1 MVDRVTASSKQQD
14 LASYFGTETSK
25 LSLEDGSRVGVIGGG
40 PAGSLFTY
48 FLISM
53 AETLDIRLDVDIYEP
68 RYFNHT
74 GPAGCNHC
82 GGIVSESL
90 VQLLA
95 TEGINLPPSVVE
107 RGIDSYMLHMD
118 VGDVRIQT
126 PLFEKRIAAVFRGNG
141 PRHSPV
147 TDIIGFDRY
156 LIDLASSTGATVIK
170 KMVCRVDRI
179 DDRPRLFTPDGV
191 SADYDLVAV
200 TTGINS
206 RALELFSKAAPEY
219 KSPDTLRTFIC
230 EFHLGRETV
239 ERQLGTS
246 MHVFLLDL
254 PRLEFAAIIPK
265 GEFATLCILGDDVD
279 ESLVEDFLKTPEVK
293 RCFPEME
300 VPVPACHCFP
310 LVNIETAKCP
320 FADRMVWIGDCGTA
334 RLYKDGIGS
343 AYRMA
348 KAAARTAVY
357 HGISA
362 EDFEHNFWSA
372 CNKINTDNV
381 IAKVIFSLTRLIQKG
396 RFLRRGILRM
406 TACEQAREGNR
417 RDMSSA
423 LWDVFTGSA
432 PYKEVMLRSFYPAFP
447 VMLFWNI
454 FVGNLPFTKGRRME
468 KELYE
473 R

>member
-1 MVDRVTASSKQQD
+1 MVVPGNTRAEGPD
-14 LASYFGTETSK
+14 LASYFSMEGGK
-25 LSLEDGSRVGVIGGG
+25 LTLENGSRVAVIGGG
-40 PAGSLFTY
+40 PSGSLFSY
-48 FLISM
+48 FLFRM
-53 AETLDIRLDVDIYEP
+53 ASTLGIQLAVDIYEP
-68 RYFNHT
+68 RHFNHA

-95 TEGINLPPSVVE
+95 AEGINLPSSIVE

-126 PLFEKRIAAVFRGNG
+126 PLYEKRIAAVFRGNG
-141 PRHSPV
+141 PRNSIV
-147 TDIIGFDRY
+147 TDVISFDRY
-156 LIDLASSTGATVIK
+156 LIDLAASLGATVIHE
-170 KMVCRVDRI
+170 MVNRVDWFG
-179 DDRPRLFTPDGV
+179 DRPRISTPNGS

-200 TTGINS
+200 TAGINS
-206 RALELFSKAAPEY
+206 RVLDQFSTVAPEY

-230 EFHLGRETV
+230 EFHLGKEMV
-239 ERQLGTS
+239 EQYLGTS

-265 GEFATLCILGDDVD
+265 GEFATLCILGDEVD
-279 ESLVEDFLKTPEVK
+279 DSLVEAFLAAPEVK
-293 RCFPEME
+293 RCFPGSM

-310 LVNIETAKCP
+310 LVNVETARRP
-320 FADRMVWIGDCGTA
+320 YSDRMVWIGDCGTA

-348 KAAARTAVY
+348 KAAARTAVF

-362 EDFEHNFWSA
+362 EDFEKYYWSA
-372 CNKINTDNV
+372 CNKINSDNV

-406 TACEQAREGNR
+406 TACEQAREGGR

-432 PYKEVMLRSFYPAFP
+432 PYKEVMVRSFHPAFP
-447 VMLFWNI
+447 LMLFWNLI
-454 FVGNLPFTKGRRME
+454 VSNLPFTKGRQLER
-468 KELYE
+468 ELYE
-473 R
+473 